1 MARIRQGN
9 IDKKE
14 SVSISDIIHNYEIAF
29 GMIKN
34 TVGKMDYFGKLVLS
48 DGITTVSDIHLVF
61 SDNIVKVRPV
71 PLPPPIDIS
80 LKDRTEIGNIL
91 IYGLQLSSANYISIA
106 DTKPDEFKDL
116 KVYLNGV
123 STYTSPSGSVPIDD
137 LSPSDKLFDYLVFE
151 EGEVNHVYSDKIL
164 ERKRMDLDENKW
176 TSHYCKTSGKVYNSV
191 DRPTIGIGHFSFHQG
206 LRHETLMALV

>member
-14 SVSISDIIHNYEIAF
+14 SVNISDIIHNYEISF

-91 IYGLQLSSANYISIA
+91 IYGLQLSSANYISIGDPK
-106 DTKPDEFKDL
+106 DTEFKDL
-116 KVYLNGV
+116 KKYLLADGV
-123 STYTSPSGSVPIDD
+123 NTNIISADKMRLIFPTAKQSNID
-137 LSPSDKLFDYLVFE
+137 KYLP
-151 EGEVNHVYSDKIL
+151 YI
-164 ERKRMDLDENKW
+164 NK
-176 TSHYCKTSGKVYNSV
+176 YFV
-191 DRPTIGIGHFSFHQG
+191 
-206 LRHETLMALV
+206 